1 MLQISILLIILV
13 FIVAKVTYFCFD
25 KLSNV
30 FAKLDTNKNTLISD
44 TEDTETQAIETA
56 NYNNYSLP
64 SIDLLEKSTHKKVDN
79 SHYVD
84 IIKNIL
90 SKLKIEVY
98 EIKINTSILVTKI
111 DIKSELIE
119 QDSTYKNII
128 KHLEYELGS
137 NNIEYKKSTGIKTF
151 SIIIPNQ
158 NGERT
163 VNLSNI
169 YHETK
174 KELPLF
180 LGLESESNKVII
192 KDIVDTNHILI
203 SGSTGSGK
211 SVCLLSMIQ
220 SLILSKTPDEL
231 KLILIDYKG
240 TELPLFENIPHLAA
254 PIITDTNKALL
265 SLEWVTEEVKR
276 RYKLIAKNKVTNIK
290 EYNEIVKKSDS
301 LPYFVIV
308 IDEIAN
314 LTSTCKKEF
323 NRVLQE
329 ISSMSRAS
337 GIYLILSTQ
346 RPDRTVI
353 DGVIKANLTT
363 KIAFKVESG
372 YNSRIILDSYGAEKL
387 LGKGDALARINEVE
401 GLTRLQ
407 VANTTKN
414 DIMKIVDSIKTQNYE
429 RNYNKSLEKFL
440 LQ

>member
-1 MLQISILLIILV
+1 M
-13 FIVAKVTYFCFD
+13 
-25 KLSNV
+25 
-30 FAKLDTNKNTLISD
+30 
-44 TEDTETQAIETA
+44 EQA
-56 NYNNYSLP
+56 L
-64 SIDLLEKSTHKKVDN
+64 
-79 SHYVD
+79 
-84 IIKNIL
+84 
-90 SKLKIEVY
+90 
-98 EIKINTSILVTKI
+98 
-111 DIKSELIE
+111 
-119 QDSTYKNII
+119 
-128 KHLEYELGS
+128 
-137 NNIEYKKSTGIKTF
+137 F
-151 SIIIPNQ
+151 
-158 NGERT
+158 
-163 VNLSNI
+163 
-169 YHETK
+169 HETK

-240 TELPLFENIPHLAA
+240 TELPLFENIPHLAT
-254 PIITDTNKALL
+254 PIITDTNTALL

-290 EYNEIVKKSDS
+290 EYNEIVKKSVS

-429 RNYNKSLEKFL
+429 TSYNKSLEDFL

>member
-1 MLQISILLIILV
+1 MLQIGILLIILV
-13 FIVAKVTYFCFD
+13 IIVAKVTYFCFD
-25 KLSNV
+25 KLAIV
-30 FAKLDTNKNTLISD
+30 FAKLETDKNTLVND
-44 TEDTETQAIETA
+44 NDNTEIETIETVSYS
-56 NYNNYSLP
+56 NYNLP
-64 SIDLLEKSTHKKVDN
+64 SIDLLAKSTNTKIDN

-84 IIKNIL
+84 ILKNIL
-90 SKLKIEVY
+90 SKLKIEVHN
-98 EIKINTSILVTKI
+98 IKINTSILVTKI

-128 KHLEYELGS
+128 KHLEYELGI

-163 VNLSNI
+163 VNLANI

-203 SGSTGSGK
+203 SGATGSGK

-240 TELPLFENIPHLAA
+240 TELPLFESIPHLAA
-254 PIITDTNKALL
+254 PIITDTNTALL
-265 SLEWVTEEVKR
+265 SLEWVTQEVKR
-276 RYKLIAKNKVTNIK
+276 RYKLLAKNKVVNLK
-290 EYNEIVKKSDS
+290 EYNEISLESNK

-414 DIMKIVDSIKTQNYE
+414 DIMKIVDSIKNQNYE
-429 RNYNKSLEKFL
+429 AHYNKSLEDFI